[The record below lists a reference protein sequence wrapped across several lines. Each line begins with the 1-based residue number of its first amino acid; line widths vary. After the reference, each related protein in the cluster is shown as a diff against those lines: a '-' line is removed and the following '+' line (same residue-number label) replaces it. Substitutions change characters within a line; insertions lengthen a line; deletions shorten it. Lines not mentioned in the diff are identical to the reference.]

1 MQRVP
6 FRLRAREV
14 SRIEAF
20 SDIVFGFALTLI
32 VVSLEVPDSFEEL
45 MHEMRGFLGFAICF
59 AVLMWIWH
67 AHYTFHRRYAMTDG
81 YTIVINTML
90 LFLVLYYVYPLKF
103 IFSIVTGSIEGGR
116 GDGVTLFVIYGL
128 GFAGIFALLLLL
140 YLHAYHSRHELELNE
155 FEVHDTRTSMWMY
168 AAYIGIGLLSTL
180 IAILLPRWLQ
190 FAGWVYFLIGPVSAF
205 IGAKRGRQ
213 RRVLMED
220 LHNLHVAIAQA
231 RPKSSES
238 AAVPTVAANGP

>member
-1 MQRVP
+1 MPEYTP
-6 FRLRAREV
+6 FRLRAKEV

-32 VVSLEVPDSFEEL
+32 VVSLEVPDSFDAL

-67 AHYTFHRRYAMTDG
+67 AHYTFFRRYALTDG

-103 IFSIVTGSIEGGR
+103 TFSLVTGASESESNGGNAT
-116 GDGVTLFVIYGL
+116 TLFIIYGL

-140 YLHAYHSRHELELNE
+140 YTHAYHRRDELQLNE
-155 FEVHDTRTSMWMY
+155 FEVHDTKTAMWMY
-168 AAYIGIGLLSTL
+168 SAYIGIGVISTL
-180 IAILLPRWLQ
+180 IAVALPRWVGM
-190 FAGWVYFLIGPVSAF
+190 AGYAYFLLGPVSAV
-205 IGAKRGRQ
+205 IGGKRGYA
-213 RRVLMED
+213 RRALAER
-220 LHNLHVAIAQA
+220 LA
-231 RPKSSES
+231 
-238 AAVPTVAANGP
+238 

>member
-1 MQRVP
+1 MQSVP
-6 FRLRAREV
+6 FRNRAHEV

-67 AHYTFHRRYAMTDG
+67 AHYTFFRRYGLTDV

-103 IFSIVTGSIEGGR
+103 MFSLVTGAIHGGH
-116 GDGVTLFVIYGL
+116 GDASKLFVIYGL

-140 YLHAYHSRHELELNE
+140 YLHAYHRRGELELNE
-155 FEVHDTRTSMWMY
+155 YEVHDTQTAMWMY
-168 AAYIGIGLLSTL
+168 TAYVLIGLLSTL
-180 IAILLPRWLQ
+180 IALTVSSRQWLS
-190 FAGWVYFLIGPVSAF
+190 FAGWTYFLLGPVSAF
-205 IGAKRGRQ
+205 IGAKRGYA
-213 RRVLMED
+213 RRALQER
-220 LHNLHVAIAQA
+220 LVA
-231 RPKSSES
+231 S
-238 AAVPTVAANGP
+238 

>member
-1 MQRVP
+1 MQSVP
-6 FRLRAREV
+6 FRNRAHEV

-32 VVSLEVPDSFEEL
+32 VVSLEVPDSFDEL

-67 AHYTFHRRYAMTDG
+67 AHYTFFRRYGLTDV

-103 IFSIVTGSIEGGR
+103 MFSLVTGAIHGGH
-116 GDGVTLFVIYGL
+116 GDASKLFVIYGL

-140 YLHAYHSRHELELNE
+140 YLHAYHRRGELELNE
-155 FEVHDTRTSMWMY
+155 YEVHDTQTAMWMY
-168 AAYIGIGLLSTL
+168 TAYVLIGLLSTL
-180 IAILLPRWLQ
+180 IALTVSSRQWLS
-190 FAGWVYFLIGPVSAF
+190 FAGWTYFLLGPVSAF
-205 IGAKRGRQ
+205 IGAKRGYA
-213 RRVLMED
+213 RRALQER
-220 LHNLHVAIAQA
+220 LVA
-231 RPKSSES
+231 S
-238 AAVPTVAANGP
+238 

>member
-1 MQRVP
+1 MQNRVP
-6 FRLRAREV
+6 FRLRAHEV

-32 VVSLEVPDSFEEL
+32 VVSLEVPESFEEL

-67 AHYTFHRRYAMTDG
+67 AHYTFFRRYALTDG

-103 IFSIVTGSIEGGR
+103 MFSVVTGAIHGGQ
-116 GDGVTLFVIYGL
+116 GDASSLFVIYGL

-140 YLHAYHSRHELELNE
+140 YLHAYHRRDELELNE
-155 FEVHDTRTSMWMY
+155 YEVHDTQTDMWMY
-168 AAYIGIGLLSTL
+168 ATYILIGLLSTL
-180 IAILLPRWLQ
+180 IAVTVPRPWIS
-190 FAGWVYFLIGPVSAF
+190 FAGWAYFLIGPVSAF
-205 IGAKRGRQ
+205 IGAKRGYA
-213 RRVLMED
+213 RRA
-220 LHNLHVAIAQA
+220 LHERLVA
-231 RPKSSES
+231 S
-238 AAVPTVAANGP
+238 

>member
-1 MQRVP
+1 MQAAVP
-6 FRLRAREV
+6 FRLRAHEV

-32 VVSLEVPDSFEEL
+32 VVSLEVPESYEEL

-67 AHYTFHRRYAMTDG
+67 AHYTFFRRYALTDN

-103 IFSIVTGSIEGGR
+103 IFSIVTGAIRPHGAI
-116 GDGVTLFVIYGL
+116 DGVTLFVIYGL

-140 YLHAYHSRHELELNE
+140 YGHAWYRRSELQLNDYE
-155 FEVHDTRTSMWMY
+155 IHDTVTSMWMY
-168 AAYIGIGLLSTL
+168 SGYIGVGILSAL
-180 IAILLPRWLQ
+180 IAVLFPSWLAW
-190 FAGWVYFLIGPVSAF
+190 AGWSYFLLGPLSAF
-205 IGAKRGRQ
+205 IGGRRGYQ
-213 RRVLMED
+213 RRM
-220 LHNLHVAIAQA
+220 LHERLIAA
-231 RPKSSES
+231 AESEGS
-238 AAVPTVAANGP
+238 

>member
-1 MQRVP
+1 MPEYTP
-6 FRLRAREV
+6 FRLRAKEV

-32 VVSLEVPDSFEEL
+32 VVSLEVPESFDEL

-67 AHYTFHRRYAMTDG
+67 AHYTFFRRYALTDG

-103 IFSIVTGSIEGGR
+103 IFSLVTKASEPRGG
-116 GDGVTLFVIYGL
+116 DATTLFIIYGL

-140 YLHAYHSRHELELNE
+140 YVHAYHRRDELQLNE
-155 FEVHDTRTSMWMY
+155 FEVHDTKTAMWMY
-168 AAYIGIGLLSTL
+168 SAYIGIGVISTL
-180 IAILLPRWLQ
+180 IAVAFPRWVGM
-190 FAGWVYFLIGPVSAF
+190 AGYSYFLLGPVSAF
-205 IGAKRGRQ
+205 IGGKRGYA
-213 RRVLMED
+213 RRALAER
-220 LHNLHVAIAQA
+220 L
-231 RPKSSES
+231 
-238 AAVPTVAANGP
+238 AAA

>member
-1 MQRVP
+1 MQNRVP
-6 FRLRAREV
+6 FRLRAHEV

-32 VVSLEVPDSFEEL
+32 VVSLEVPESFEEL

-67 AHYTFHRRYAMTDG
+67 AHYTFFRRYALTDG

-103 IFSIVTGSIEGGR
+103 MFSVVTGAIHGGH
-116 GDGVTLFVIYGL
+116 GDASSLFVIYGL

-140 YLHAYHSRHELELNE
+140 YLHAYHRRDELELNE
-155 FEVHDTRTSMWMY
+155 YEVHDTQTDMWMY
-168 AAYIGIGLLSTL
+168 AAYILIGFLSTL
-180 IAILLPRWLQ
+180 IAVTVPRPWIS
-190 FAGWVYFLIGPVSAF
+190 FAGWAYFLIGPVSAF
-205 IGAKRGRQ
+205 IGAKRGYA
-213 RRVLMED
+213 RRA
-220 LHNLHVAIAQA
+220 LHERLVA
-231 RPKSSES
+231 S
-238 AAVPTVAANGP
+238 

>member
-1 MQRVP
+1 MP
-6 FRLRAREV
+6 FRLRAHEV

-32 VVSLEVPDSFEEL
+32 VVSLEVPESFEEL

-67 AHYTFHRRYAMTDG
+67 AHYTFFRRYALSDG

-103 IFSIVTGSIEGGR
+103 IFSIVTGAIAVHGGR
-116 GDGVTLFVIYGL
+116 GDAATLFVIYGL

-140 YLHAYHSRHELELNE
+140 YLHAYHRRDELQLNE
-155 FEVHDTRTSMWMY
+155 YEVHDTQTDMWMFGSY
-168 AAYIGIGLLSTL
+168 VAIGVVSTVVALL
-180 IAILLPRWLQ
+180 APGRWTSL
-190 FAGWVYFLIGPVSAF
+190 AGWSYFLIGPVSAL
-205 IGAKRGRQ
+205 IGARRGYA
-213 RRVLMED
+213 RRL
-220 LHNLHVAIAQA
+220 LHNRQVAAAQVMPNA
-231 RPKSSES
+231 SES
-238 AAVPTVAANGP
+238 AAMPTVAANGPK

>member
-1 MQRVP
+1 MPEVVP
-6 FRLRAREV
+6 FRLRAHEV

-32 VVSLEVPDSFEEL
+32 VVSLEVPESYEEL

-67 AHYTFHRRYAMTDG
+67 AHYTFFRRYALTDG

-103 IFSIVTGSIEGGR
+103 IFSIVTGTIRPQR
-116 GDGVTLFVIYGL
+116 GDGVSLFLIYGL

-140 YLHAYHSRHELELNE
+140 YTHAWHRRAELQLNDYE
-155 FEVHDTRTSMWMY
+155 IHDTVTSMWMY
-168 AAYIGIGLLSTL
+168 SAYIAIGVASAL
-180 IAILLPRWLQ
+180 IAVLFPRWLAW
-190 FAGWVYFLIGPVSAF
+190 AGWSYFLIGPVSAF
-205 IGAKRGRQ
+205 IGARRGY
-213 RRVLMED
+213 RRRM
-220 LHNLHVAIAQA
+220 LHERFIA
-231 RPKSSES
+231 
-238 AAVPTVAANGP
+238 AA